1 MGDLER
7 SMKKLDDVG
16 VKVVGQPK
24 TTTIEGH
31 DYRIAFV
38 VDPDGYAWSLWSA
51 AR

>member
-1 MGDLER
+1 MNDLER
-7 SMKKLDDVG
+7 SVKKLVDVG

-24 TTTIEGH
+24 TMTVEGH

-38 VDPDGYAWSLWSA
+38 VDPDGYAGSLWNA